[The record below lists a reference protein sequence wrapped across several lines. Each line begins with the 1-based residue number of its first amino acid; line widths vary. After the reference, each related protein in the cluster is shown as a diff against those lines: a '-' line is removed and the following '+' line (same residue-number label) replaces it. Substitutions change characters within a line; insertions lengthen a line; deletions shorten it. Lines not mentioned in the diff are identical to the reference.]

1 MNILVGICGGVAAYK
16 VLDVVSALRKQGHEV
31 TVALTSAAA
40 RFVQPLAFTAVSGRP
55 ALTTLFPEGTPGS
68 LEATYPHLYPATRC
82 DLFLLAPATANA
94 IGRVANG
101 LADEIV
107 STCILSL
114 PPTCRRLFAP
124 SMNIEMWSQPVV
136 QKNVAALEAAGW
148 RRVGPACGH
157 LACGMTG
164 AGRMSEPA
172 DLLAAVAETLAQNR
186 ELAGRRVLILSGPTR
201 EHIDPVR
208 YIGNPSSGKMGRAL
222 ADAALAMGASVEFVT
237 GPVHDDQ
244 IPRGAGVNVH
254 RITSAQQLLDTA
266 RPLVP
271 AADILVYAAA
281 VADYAPVES
290 SEKKLPKTGGEISLR
305 LRGTPDVAATLC
317 AEKKPGQVA
326 IGFALQTHDGEPEA
340 RGKLQRKNLDG
351 IVLNWTDALGAD
363 DGSYRFL
370 SAREPSF
377 QEWGRLDKRESA
389 RRILAA
395 AAQEWKHRNGSPS

>member
-1 MNILVGICGGVAAYK
+1 MNILVGICGGIAAYK

-31 TVALTSAAA
+31 TVALTPSAT

-55 ALTTLFPEGTPGS
+55 ALTTVFPEGAPAS
-68 LEATYPHLYPATRC
+68 MEATYPHLYPATRC
-82 DLFLLAPATANA
+82 DLFLLAPATANS
-94 IGRVANG
+94 IGRIANG
-101 LADEIV
+101 LGDEIV
-107 STCILSL
+107 STCVLSL
-114 PPTCRRLFAP
+114 PSTCRRLFAP
-124 SMNIEMWSQPVV
+124 SMNVEMWEQPVV
-136 QKNVAALEAAGW
+136 QRNVAAMEAAGW
-148 RRVGPACGH
+148 RRIGPACGH

-172 DLLAAVAETLAQNR
+172 DLLAAVADTLAQGR
-186 ELAGRRVLILSGPTR
+186 ELSGRRVLILSGPTR

-222 ADAALAMGASVEFVT
+222 ADAARAMGATVDFVT

-266 RPLVP
+266 KPLVP
-271 AADILVYAAA
+271 SADILVYAAA
-281 VADYAPVES
+281 VADYAPVEA
-290 SEKKLPKTGGEISLR
+290 SEKKLPKSGGEISLR

-363 DGSYRFL
+363 GGTYRFL

-389 RRILAA
+389 RRILSA
-395 AAQEWKHRNGSPS
+395 AAQEWKQRNGRDS